1 MAENYLFLTGDSL
14 DVFSEEKN
22 IKSGGRGGNKRRE
35 TRDKKAKEFI
45 S

>member
-1 MAENYLFLTGDSL
+1 MFLTGDSL

-22 IKSGGRGGNKRRE
+22 IKSGGRGNKRRE
-35 TRDKKAKEFI
+35 TREKKAKEFI

>member
-22 IKSGGRGGNKRRE
+22 IKSGGGINAESHGI
-35 TRDKKAKEFI
+35 KKQ
-45 S
+45 